1 MPITEYEVQT
11 NSRLE
16 AALKVKERQTN
27 DLLDMIGGI
36 RESLIRLRGE
46 VPTAGDE
53 EKLSPPPC
61 GILERLERELAR
73 EERAIM
79 ELRDMQAELRALI

>member
-1 MPITEYEVQT
+1 MPITDYEVQN

-27 DLLDMIGGI
+27 DLLEMIGGI
-36 RESLIRLRGE
+36 REALIRLRGE
-46 VPTAGDE
+46 VPEPDVG
-53 EKLSPPPC
+53 EKISPPPC
-61 GILERLERELAR
+61 GILERFERELAR
-73 EERAIM
+73 EERAII

>member
-1 MPITEYEVQT
+1 MAINDYEIQS

-16 AALKVKERQTN
+16 AALKVKQRQTD
-27 DLLDMIGGI
+27 DLYEIIGGI
-36 RESLIRLRGE
+36 REALIRLRGE
-46 VPTAGDE
+46 VPTTADE

-73 EERAIM
+73 EERAII

>member
-46 VPTAGDE
+46 VPTTGDE

>member
-1 MPITEYEVQT
+1 MPIAEYEVQT

-46 VPTAGDE
+46 VPTTCDE
-53 EKLSPPPC
+53 EKLLPPSC
-61 GILERLERELAR
+61 GILERFERELAR
-73 EERAIM
+73 EERAII

>member
-27 DLLDMIGGI
+27 DLLEMIGGI
-36 RESLIRLRGE
+36 REALIRLRGE
-46 VPTAGDE
+46 VPTACDE
-53 EKLSPPPC
+53 DKLSPPPC